1 MSLHTLRNIA
11 WLAPLTLLAACA
23 QTTPLSYRTPIMVPA
38 IERPSAETSSWWF
51 RAGAASAAEAITA
64 NGITSNNTAPKNI
77 ILFLGDGMSLSTIT
91 AAHILAGQ
99 RLNLDGESYRL
110 SFEKFPYTALSRTY
124 ETDQQTPDSAG
135 TMTAIMSGVK
145 TKSGFIGT
153 GQQAKRGDCASAHN
167 QELVSTLELAKAA
180 GLAVGVVTTT
190 TITHATP
197 AATYGH
203 VPDRAWEA
211 DANMP
216 EQARLQ
222 GCKDIAQQLI
232 EFPLGQ
238 GIDVL
243 LGGGRAKFM
252 PKTIQDPEYPDKFG
266 ERLDGR
272 NLITEWQRK
281 HPQGA
286 YIWHQAQ
293 FNALT
298 SPPDHLLGLFEPSHM
313 RYEHERSQDRAGEP
327 SLAEMTRMAI
337 DLLQRNTQGA
347 TNGFFLVIEGGRID
361 HALHQGNA
369 YRALDETIALANAV
383 QVATELSAR
392 DDTLI
397 IVTADH
403 SHTLTLSGY
412 PQRGNPILGLARNS
426 AKDEDSQQTDAS
438 LLVDAL
444 GLPYT
449 TLGFAN
455 GPGYTGASDKQ
466 ANGSKRYP
474 HQAKNYQMNMQ
485 GRPDLNKV
493 ETNHPDYLQEAMIA
507 MKNET
512 HGGENV
518 AIFAT
523 GAGAHHFH
531 GELEQ
536 NVIFHLIAQ
545 LNPAIR
551 RTLCKLEVC
560 NIDGIPID
568 LPSYTKLKQLY
579 APPTPH

>member
-222 GCKDIAQQLI
+222 GCK
-232 EFPLGQ
+232 
-238 GIDVL
+238 
-243 LGGGRAKFM
+243 
-252 PKTIQDPEYPDKFG
+252 
-266 ERLDGR
+266 
-272 NLITEWQRK
+272 
-281 HPQGA
+281 
-286 YIWHQAQ
+286 
-293 FNALT
+293 
-298 SPPDHLLGLFEPSHM
+298 
-313 RYEHERSQDRAGEP
+313 
-327 SLAEMTRMAI
+327 
-337 DLLQRNTQGA
+337 
-347 TNGFFLVIEGGRID
+347 
-361 HALHQGNA
+361 
-369 YRALDETIALANAV
+369 
-383 QVATELSAR
+383 
-392 DDTLI
+392 
-397 IVTADH
+397 
-403 SHTLTLSGY
+403 
-412 PQRGNPILGLARNS
+412 
-426 AKDEDSQQTDAS
+426 
-438 LLVDAL
+438 
-444 GLPYT
+444 
-449 TLGFAN
+449 
-455 GPGYTGASDKQ
+455 
-466 ANGSKRYP
+466 
-474 HQAKNYQMNMQ
+474 
-485 GRPDLNKV
+485 
-493 ETNHPDYLQEAMIA
+493 
-507 MKNET
+507 
-512 HGGENV
+512 
-518 AIFAT
+518 
-523 GAGAHHFH
+523 
-531 GELEQ
+531 
-536 NVIFHLIAQ
+536 
-545 LNPAIR
+545 
-551 RTLCKLEVC
+551 
-560 NIDGIPID
+560 
-568 LPSYTKLKQLY
+568 
-579 APPTPH
+579 